1 MRPVLFPHRQ
11 ISDLRVKTRCLIR
24 GFTNPEPN
32 LMSRL
37 SIRSSLIAVFGA
49 IATLVAVLAWAA
61 ISSLSNVAGNLTTI
75 SQNSMPSVQASKNI
89 ETAILGMT
97 VAYMGHLTTTSDFG
111 MDAAEKLIAQQSD
124 ALKAAL
130 QTYRPLIS
138 SDQEKQIIDQIQTG
152 IDKYVL
158 NGQKMLDFSRKASD
172 ARARVEMEKMRVTI
186 QPVMEAVTK
195 LVKSNTDEAALET
208 AKAET
213 TYSTALAT
221 METILGVVFLL
232 IVGAAVYVLSG
243 IARPIQRITASMSGL
258 AAGDTATEIP
268 FAGRRD
274 EVGAMAGA
282 VEVFRQAAISNRLLQ
297 EQAEEAR
304 AQAEADRI
312 RLQEEAEASAQAR
325 LQQATSGL
333 AAGLRR
339 LASGDLA
346 FQLNEPFA
354 PDFED
359 LREDLNSAVSRLG
372 AALSEVA
379 DSAQSIDSGSRE
391 VSQSADDLSKRT
403 EQQAASLEET
413 AAALDEITANV
424 SNSSKR
430 ADEAKTIALQ
440 ANSSAAQSGAVVANA
455 VDAMQRIEQSSSQ
468 ISNIIGVID
477 EIAFQTNLLALNAG
491 VEAARAGGAGKGF
504 AVVAQEVRELAQR
517 SANAAKEIK
526 DLIRKSG
533 AEVQNGVKLVRET
546 GDALKTIESHVV
558 TINEHINAI
567 ATAAR
572 EQSVGLA
579 EVNSAVNQ
587 MDQVTQQNAA
597 MVEETN
603 AAGANLASES
613 TKLRDLLTRFQLSEG
628 GRRSGMQRPAYGSA
642 PVAAGRNAAPQES
655 PARRL
660 AQRVSKSFGGAAAAA
675 TAESQWTDF

>member
-1 MRPVLFPHRQ
+1 
-11 ISDLRVKTRCLIR
+11 
-24 GFTNPEPN
+24 
-32 LMSRL
+32 MSRL

-49 IATLVAVLAWAA
+49 IAALIAVLAWAA
-61 ISSLSNVAGNLTTI
+61 ISSLSNVAGNLDTI
-75 SQNSMPSVQASKNI
+75 SENSLPSVQASKNI

-111 MDAAEKLIAQQSD
+111 METAEKLIAQQSD
-124 ALKAAL
+124 ALKKAL
-130 QTYRPLIS
+130 DIYRPLIS
-138 SDQEKQIIDQIQTG
+138 AEEEKQLIDKIQAG
-152 IDKYVL
+152 IDKYQQ
-158 NGQKMLDFSRKASD
+158 GGEKMLGFSRKASD
-172 ARARVEMEKMRVTI
+172 ARARVEMEKMRITI
-186 QPVMEAVTK
+186 QPVMEAVNK
-195 LVKSNTDEAALET
+195 LVKTNTDEADVET
-208 AKAET
+208 VKAKT
-213 TYSTALAT
+213 TYSTALTT
-221 METILGVVFLL
+221 MQIILGAVFLL
-232 IVGAAVYVLSG
+232 IVGAAIYVLTG
-243 IARPIQRITASMSGL
+243 IARPIQTITASMSNL
-258 AAGDTATEIP
+258 ASGDTETEIP

-282 VEVFRQAAISNRLLQ
+282 VEVFRQAAISNHELQ
-297 EQAEEAR
+297 RQAEAAR
-304 AQAEADRI
+304 AQAEADRTHLQQEAEAAAQV
-312 RLQEEAEASAQAR
+312 RLQE
-325 LQQATSGL
+325 ATSGL

-346 FQLNEPFA
+346 FQLTEPFA
-354 PDFED
+354 PDFEA

-372 AALSEVA
+372 SALSEV
-379 DSAQSIDSGSRE
+379 SASAGGIDSGSRE

-403 EQQAASLEET
+403 EQQAASLEQT

-430 ADEAKTIALQ
+430 ADEAKAIALE
-440 ANSSAAQSGAVVANA
+440 ANASAAKSGAVVASA
-455 VDAMQRIEQSSSQ
+455 VDAMQRIEQSSGQ

-491 VEAARAGGAGKGF
+491 VEAARAGEAGKGF

-526 DLIRKSG
+526 DLIRNSG
-533 AEVQNGVKLVRET
+533 TEVQNGVKLVRET
-546 GDALKTIESHVV
+546 GDALKTIEGHVV

-613 TKLRDLLTRFQLSEG
+613 TKLRELIERFKLAE
-628 GRRSGMQRPAYGSA
+628 SGQRFNAQRPAYGSA
-642 PVAAGRNAAPQES
+642 PAAVSRNAAPQES

-660 AQRVSKSFGGAAAAA
+660 AQRVTKSFGGSAAAVA
-675 TAESQWTDF
+675 TAENQWTEF

>member
-1 MRPVLFPHRQ
+1 
-11 ISDLRVKTRCLIR
+11 
-24 GFTNPEPN
+24 
-32 LMSRL
+32 MSRL

-49 IATLVAVLAWAA
+49 IAALIAVLAWAA
-61 ISSLSNVAGNLTTI
+61 ISSLSNVAGNLNTI
-75 SQNSMPSVQASKNI
+75 SKDSLPSVQASKNI

-111 MDAAEKLIAQQSD
+111 METAEKLIAQQSD
-124 ALKAAL
+124 TLNKAIE
-130 QTYRPLIS
+130 TYKPLIS
-138 SDQEKQIIDQIQTG
+138 SDQERQFVDQITG
-152 IDKYVL
+152 GVEKYVVA
-158 NGQKMLDFSRKASD
+158 GKKMLDFSRKASD
-172 ARARVEMEKMRVTI
+172 ARARVEMEKMRITI
-186 QPVMEAVTK
+186 QPVMEAVGK
-195 LVKSNTDEAALET
+195 LVALNADAAAVES
-208 AKAET
+208 AKAEV
-213 TYSTALAT
+213 TYSTALTT
-221 METILGVVFLL
+221 MEIILGIVSLL
-232 IVGAAVYVLSG
+232 IVGAAVYVLTG
-243 IARPIQRITASMSGL
+243 IARPIQKITASMSNL
-258 AAGDTATEIP
+258 ASGDTATEIP
-268 FAGRRD
+268 FAGRKD

-282 VEVFRQAAISNRLLQ
+282 VEVFRQAAISNRQLQ
-297 EQAEEAR
+297 EEAEEAR
-304 AQAEADRI
+304 AQAEADRVH
-312 RLQEEAEASAQAR
+312 LQQEAEAAAQAR
-325 LQQATSGL
+325 LQEATSGL

-339 LASGDLA
+339 LAAGDLA
-346 FQLNEPFA
+346 FQLTEPFA
-354 PDFED
+354 PDFEA

-379 DSAQSIDSGSRE
+379 GSAHSIDSGSRE

-413 AAALDEITANV
+413 AAALDQITANV

-430 ADEAKTIALQ
+430 ADEAKAITLE
-440 ANSSAAQSGAVVANA
+440 ANASAAQSGAVVANA

-491 VEAARAGGAGKGF
+491 VEAARAGEAGKGF

-546 GDALKTIESHVV
+546 GDALKTIEGHVV

-613 TKLRDLLTRFQLSEG
+613 TKLRELITRFKLSETG
-628 GRRSGMQRPAYGSA
+628 QRTITR
-642 PVAAGRNAAPQES
+642 PVAAPRNAAPQES

-660 AQRVSKSFGGAAAAA
+660 AQRVGRSFGGGAAAAA
-675 TAESQWTDF
+675 AAPTESQWTEF

>member
-1 MRPVLFPHRQ
+1 
-11 ISDLRVKTRCLIR
+11 
-24 GFTNPEPN
+24 
-32 LMSRL
+32 MSRL

-49 IATLVAVLAWAA
+49 IAALTAVLSWAA
-61 ISSLSNVAGNLTTI
+61 ISSLSHVAGNLDTI
-75 SQNSMPSVQASKNI
+75 SNNSLRSVQASKNI

-97 VAYMGHLTTTSDFG
+97 IAYMSHLTTTSDFG
-111 MDAAEKLIAQQSD
+111 MEAAEKLITEQSA
-124 ALKAAL
+124 ALKSAL
-130 QTYRPLIS
+130 DTYKPMIS
-138 SDQEKQIIDQIQTG
+138 GDDEKQLVDQIATG
-152 IDKYVL
+152 VDKYVA
-158 NGQKMLDFSRKASD
+158 GGEKMLGFSRKASD
-172 ARARVEMEKMRVTI
+172 ARARVEMEKMRIAI
-186 QPVMEAVTK
+186 QPVMEAVTE
-195 LVKSNTDEAALET
+195 LVKGNADEAVVET
-208 AKAET
+208 AKAEATYASALT
-213 TYSTALAT
+213 TMYA
-221 METILGVVFLL
+221 ILGVVFAL
-232 IVGAAVYVLSG
+232 IAGAAVYVLTG
-243 IARPIQRITASMSGL
+243 IARPIQRITASMSNL
-258 AAGDTATEIP
+258 AAGDTATGIP
-268 FAGRRD
+268 FAGRKD

-282 VEVFRQAAISNRLLQ
+282 VEVFRQAAISNRQLQ
-297 EQAEEAR
+297 EEAEEAR
-304 AQAEADRI
+304 ARAEADRI
-312 RLQEEAEASAQAR
+312 RLQEEAEAAAQAR
-325 LQQATSGL
+325 LQEATSGL

-346 FQLNEPFA
+346 FQLTEPFA
-354 PDFED
+354 PDFEA
-359 LREDLNSAVSRLG
+359 LREDLNSAVARLSS
-372 AALSEVA
+372 ALSEVA
-379 DSAQSIDSGSRE
+379 SSAQSIDSGSRE

-430 ADEAKTIALQ
+430 ADEAKAIARE
-440 ANSSAAQSGAVVANA
+440 ANASAAQSGSVVANA

-491 VEAARAGGAGKGF
+491 VEAARAGEAGKGF

-526 DLIRKSG
+526 DLIRNSG

-546 GDALKTIESHVV
+546 GDALKTIEAHVV
-558 TINEHINAI
+558 TINEHISAI

-613 TKLRDLLTRFQLSEG
+613 SKLRDLIGRFKLAETAANRAGASRIQG
-628 GRRSGMQRPAYGSA
+628 
-642 PVAAGRNAAPQES
+642 PVAAAHNAAPQES

-660 AQRVSKSFGGAAAAA
+660 AQRVTKSFGGTVAAA
-675 TAESQWTDF
+675 TAEAQWTEF